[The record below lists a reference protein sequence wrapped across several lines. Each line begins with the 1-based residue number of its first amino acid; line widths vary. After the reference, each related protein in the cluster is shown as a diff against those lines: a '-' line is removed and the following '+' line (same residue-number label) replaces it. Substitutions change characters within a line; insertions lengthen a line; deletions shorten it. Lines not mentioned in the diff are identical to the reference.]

1 MGLSSSRDIE
11 EALDKVVNQQNKLMR
26 TVELLSR
33 DNKKLSDEVRQL
45 KIKVEA
51 LLHELGERDCQLK
64 MVGLER
70 DELARKCKSMQ
81 ERLDKIDAIA

>member
-11 EALDKVVNQQNKLMR
+11 EALDKVVSQQNKLMR

-33 DNKKLSDEVRQL
+33 DNQKLSDEVRQL

-70 DELARKCKSMQ
+70 DELARTHS
-81 ERLDKIDAIA
+81 